1 VNHVDSNLAPPAQA
15 PVDAPLQPEHEITVT
30 EAGSF
35 STARCG
41 CGWSAPARRSRDKSR
56 RDADKHLAEQ
66 SDPAPDA

>member
-1 VNHVDSNLAPPAQA
+1 VNHVDSNLAPPPPA
-15 PVDAPLQPEHEITVT
+15 VT